1 MATVQY
7 NSDTENKCTVSPNTF
22 TRFKQGTTITI
33 TANSGYHFTSL
44 SSPYL
49 SWLGAD
55 GSTRTTNMVAGWFNN
70 SLSAD
75 GKTITLVSNT
85 NFSSDIVNITCMQT
99 KAHPI
104 EPDAP
109 TYPVLTLDKTNAP
122 NVTFSPADNQIEIT
136 GGSQVLTISANSGYQ
151 FDGTPYIVYDREIY
165 YFELSGNNY
174 IFDLDD
180 LGITSDSNAVI
191 YASVEQTPV
200 YPVLTLTKNLVGC
213 SISPA
218 DNQIEITGGSQVLT
232 ISANSGYQFD
242 GTPYI
247 VYDREIYYF
256 ELSGNN
262 YIFDLDDLGIT
273 SDSNAVIYASVEQ
286 TPVYPVLTLT
296 KNLVGCSIS
305 PNVSTVEIDGTSKIF
320 TITPD
325 TQKAFKVAPKIT
337 INGVDT
343 NFILSN
349 GVYTLDFNTLGITA
363 DVSGTINATAIV
375 YKDLTT
381 TATNCVVAPETTRI
395 FDGDVLA
402 LTATANNGYI
412 FAVAPEINFNNRDLY
427 KVSFTKVT
435 DYQYTLS
442 LTVDS
447 SDLGIPKN
455 PITITAVAIAETPI
469 IRKYGTIQVY
479 KPTPA
484 NMSDLSTK
492 RFQSNG
498 TVDGVTY
505 NDIDLGQYITQF
517 KRVFIDVVTNSTGD
531 IYLGRHNT
539 QINAPIVND
548 DVVTVDCGNVTL
560 TGANG
565 NELDTKIYKI
575 FLVLTCYGITPLDS
589 VYMNKTINIKYQ
601 CNIVTGYADIII
613 SQVVENVLI
622 PIQKLRC
629 KISQDLPYIINVEQL
644 KNSVDDDV
652 YNEPPKIILQKQNVF
667 AGNGYDTYKQN
678 TINNE
683 TGYFIIDRFVNH
695 SINAPE
701 NELNEIESLLKSGV
715 TI

>member
-1 MATVQY
+1 MANTVYFKIAGLVYDRDMNITRYLSNVISYNNGGAVITKNGNDFEVKLFISNNHKFRLIAESGYKFDNVTGNIQY
-7 NSDTENKCTVSPNTF
+7 YPVGYSSDKMSGTITKVSDTELLLDVT
-22 TRFKQGTTITI
+22 TTIHNYSILTQ
-33 TANSGYHFTSL
+33 
-44 SSPYL
+44 
-49 SWLGAD
+49 AD
-55 GSTRTTNMVAGWFNN
+55 MLELKF
-70 SLSAD
+70 
-75 GKTITLVSNT
+75 IP
-85 NFSSDIVNITCMQT
+85 DIVTSESVAN
-99 KAHPI
+99 
-104 EPDAP
+104 
-109 TYPVLTLDKTNAP
+109 PVLTLDKTNAT

-136 GGSQVLTISANSGYQ
+136 GQSQVLTVSANSGYS
-151 FDGTPYIVYDREIY
+151 FDGTPYLIYDREVY
-165 YFELSGNNY
+165 YFEQSGNNY
-174 IFDLDD
+174 IFDLSD
-180 LGITSDSNAVI
+180 LGVTSDSTAV
-191 YASVEQTPV
+191 V
-200 YPVLTLTKNLVGC
+200 
-213 SISPA
+213 
-218 DNQIEITGGSQVLT
+218 
-232 ISANSGYQFD
+232 
-242 GTPYI
+242 
-247 VYDREIYYF
+247 
-256 ELSGNN
+256 
-262 YIFDLDDLGIT
+262 
-273 SDSNAVIYASVEQ
+273 YASVEQ

-305 PNVSTVEIDGTSKIF
+305 PNVSTVEIDGTSKVF

-343 NFILSN
+343 NFNLVN
-349 GVYTLDFNTLGITA
+349 GVYTLDFNTLGIVS
-363 DVSGTINATAIV
+363 DVSGTINATALL
-375 YKDLTT
+375 YKDVDT

-395 FDGDVLA
+395 FAGDVLA

-412 FAVAPEINFNNRDLY
+412 FAVAPQIDFNGRDTY
-427 KVSFTKVT
+427 IVDFTKVT

-442 LTVDS
+442 LTVS
-447 SDLGIPKN
+447 AGDLDLPQN
-455 PITITAVAIAETPI
+455 HITITAVAIAETPI

-479 KPTPA
+479 KPTSS
-484 NMSDLSTK
+484 NMNDLATK
-492 RFQSNG
+492 RFQANG

-517 KRVFIDVVTNSTGD
+517 KRVFVDVVSNSTGN

-539 QINAPIVND
+539 EINAPIVND
-548 DVVTVDCGNVTL
+548 DIVTVDCGNVTL
-560 TGANG
+560 TGENQ

-601 CNIVTGYADIII
+601 CNIITGYADIII
-613 SQVVENVLI
+613 SQVVENVLL

-644 KNSVDDDV
+644 KNNVDDDV

-667 AGNGYDTYKQN
+667 SGNGYDTYKQN
-678 TINNE
+678 TIINE

>member
-1 MATVQY
+1 MAQVQY
-7 NSDTENKCTVSPNTF
+7 DNDTMGKCTVIPDNYTQFTNT
-22 TRFKQGTTITI
+22 TTITI
-33 TANSGYHFTSL
+33 TASSGYHFTKE

-49 SWLGAD
+49 SWVGNDD
-55 GSTRTTNMVAGWFNN
+55 GTRNSNMVAGWFNRT
-70 SLSAD
+70 LSPD
-75 GKTITLVSNT
+75 GKTITLVPTVTLSVKKNLICKQDSNY
-85 NFSSDIVNITCMQT
+85 
-99 KAHPI
+99 PI
-104 EPDAP
+104 EVEAP
-109 TYPVLTLDKTNAP
+109 SYPTITITKNLTNVIMTP
-122 NVTFSPADNQIEIT
+122 NVSSIELDGSSKVITLSINQ
-136 GGSQVLTISANSGYQ
+136 GYQ
-151 FDGTPYIVYDREIY
+151 FDGIP
-165 YFELSGNNY
+165 YFEWNRETYNFEKSGNSY
-174 IFDLDD
+174 IYDLNT
-180 LGITSDSNAVI
+180 LINENA
-191 YASVEQTPV
+191 S
-200 YPVLTLTKNLVGC
+200 
-213 SISPA
+213 
-218 DNQIEITGGSQVLT
+218 
-232 ISANSGYQFD
+232 
-242 GTPYI
+242 
-247 VYDREIYYF
+247 
-256 ELSGNN
+256 
-262 YIFDLDDLGIT
+262 
-273 SDSNAVIYASVEQ
+273 
-286 TPVYPVLTLT
+286 
-296 KNLVGCSIS
+296 
-305 PNVSTVEIDGTSKIF
+305 
-320 TITPD
+320 
-325 TQKAFKVAPKIT
+325 IT
-337 INGVDT
+337 I
-343 NFILSN
+343 
-349 GVYTLDFNTLGITA
+349 Y
-363 DVSGTINATAIV
+363 ATAI
-375 YKDLTT
+375 
-381 TATNCVVAPETTRI
+381 
-395 FDGDVLA
+395 
-402 LTATANNGYI
+402 ATAKTKNVTNSLSNCSVTPPFNSMVENETYILTLNADNGYKFVSTPI
-412 FAVAPEINFNNRDLY
+412 LEINNRDKL
-427 KVSFTKVT
+427 VLDFTKVT

-442 LTVDS
+442 FTAES
-447 SDLGIPKN
+447 SYFNTDEN
-455 PITITAVAIAETPI
+455 AVLSGVAVEETPI

-492 RFQSNG
+492 RFQANG

-517 KRVFIDVVTNSTGD
+517 KRVFVDVVTNSTGD

-644 KNSVDDDV
+644 KNNVDDDV

>member
-1 MATVQY
+1 MAIVQY
-7 NSDTENKCTVSPNTF
+7 NSDTENKCTVTPNTF
-22 TRFKQGTTITI
+22 TRFYQGTTITI
-33 TANSGYHFTSL
+33 TANSGYHFTNA

-55 GSTRTTNMVAGWFNN
+55 GSTRNTNMVAGWFSK

-85 NFSSDIVNITCMQT
+85 NFSADINSITCMQT
-99 KAHPI
+99 SSYPI

-109 TYPVLTLDKTNAP
+109 TYPVLTLDKTNAQ

-136 GGSQVLTISANSGYQ
+136 GGSQVLTISANSGYR
-151 FDGTPYIVYDREIY
+151 FDGTPYIV
-165 YFELSGNNY
+165 F
-174 IFDLDD
+174 
-180 LGITSDSNAVI
+180 
-191 YASVEQTPV
+191 
-200 YPVLTLTKNLVGC
+200 
-213 SISPA
+213 
-218 DNQIEITGGSQVLT
+218 
-232 ISANSGYQFD
+232 
-242 GTPYI
+242 
-247 VYDREIYYF
+247 DREIYYF

-349 GVYTLDFNTLGITA
+349 GIYTLDFNTLGITA

-375 YKDLTT
+375 YKDVTT

-402 LTATANNGYI
+402 ITATANNGYI

-427 KVSFTKVT
+427 KVNFTKVT

-447 SDLGIPKN
+447 SDLGIPEN

-492 RFQSNG
+492 RFQANG

-505 NDIDLGQYITQF
+505 SDIDLGQYITQF

>member
-1 MATVQY
+1 MAIRNITNEY
-7 NSDTENKCTVSPNTF
+7 SDKCT
-22 TRFKQGTTITI
+22 ITPSSIDTSTPPKVILI
-33 TANSGYHFTSL
+33 TANSGYKFSDL
-44 SSPYL
+44 YDSGYSSPRINFDNR
-49 SWLGAD
+49 D
-55 GSTRTTNMVAGWFNN
+55 GGFTTDDPDLFSVT
-70 SLSAD
+70 LSAD
-75 GKTITLVSNT
+75 KKTLTFT
-85 NFSSDIVNITCMQT
+85 PTSDGLSYLSGCRGGSVIVNSN
-99 KAHPI
+99 HPI
-104 EPDAP
+104 LIDIP
-109 TYPVLTLDKTNAP
+109 TN
-122 NVTFSPADNQIEIT
+122 
-136 GGSQVLTISANSGYQ
+136 
-151 FDGTPYIVYDREIY
+151 
-165 YFELSGNNY
+165 
-174 IFDLDD
+174 
-180 LGITSDSNAVI
+180 
-191 YASVEQTPV
+191 
-200 YPVLTLTKNLVGC
+200 PVLTLTKNLV
-213 SISPA
+213 
-218 DNQIEITGGSQVLT
+218 D
-232 ISANSGYQFD
+232 
-242 GTPYI
+242 
-247 VYDREIYYF
+247 
-256 ELSGNN
+256 
-262 YIFDLDDLGIT
+262 
-273 SDSNAVIYASVEQ
+273 
-286 TPVYPVLTLT
+286 
-296 KNLVGCSIS
+296 CSIS

-349 GVYTLDFNTLGITA
+349 GVYTLDFNTLDITA

-375 YKDLTT
+375 YKDVTT

-395 FDGDVLA
+395 FDGDILA
-402 LTATANNGYI
+402 ITATANNGYI

-447 SDLGIPKN
+447 SNLDLPNN
-455 PITITAVAIAETPI
+455 PITITAVAIAETLI

-492 RFQSNG
+492 RFQANG

-517 KRVFIDVVTNSTGD
+517 KRVFVDVVTNSTGD

-548 DVVTVDCGNVTL
+548 DVMTVDCGNVTL

>member
-1 MATVQY
+1 MATVQFD
-7 NSDTENKCTVSPNTF
+7 NDTSGKCTVTPSSF
-22 TRFKQGTTITI
+22 TRFYQGTTITI
-33 TANSGYHFTSL
+33 TAENGYKFQSAK
-44 SSPYL
+44 SPYL
-49 SWLGAD
+49 EWLALD
-55 GSTRTTNMVAGWFNN
+55 GGTRTTNQVDGWF
-70 SLSAD
+70 SRSISAD
-75 GKTITLVSNT
+75 MKTITLVSNT
-85 NFSSDIVNITCMQT
+85 NFSSDINTITCKQMSNY
-99 KAHPI
+99 PI
-104 EPDAP
+104 LPDTP
-109 TYPVLTLDKTNAP
+109 SNPVLTLDKTNAT

-136 GGSQVLTISANSGYQ
+136 GQSQVLTVSANSGYS
-151 FDGTPYIVYDREIY
+151 FDGTPYLVYDREVY
-165 YFELSGNNY
+165 YFEQSGNNY
-174 IFDLDD
+174 IFDLSD
-180 LGITSDSNAVI
+180 LGVTSDSTAV
-191 YASVEQTPV
+191 V
-200 YPVLTLTKNLVGC
+200 
-213 SISPA
+213 
-218 DNQIEITGGSQVLT
+218 
-232 ISANSGYQFD
+232 
-242 GTPYI
+242 
-247 VYDREIYYF
+247 
-256 ELSGNN
+256 
-262 YIFDLDDLGIT
+262 
-273 SDSNAVIYASVEQ
+273 YASVEQ

-305 PNVSTVEIDGTSKIF
+305 PNVSTVEIDGTSKVF

-343 NFILSN
+343 NFNLVN
-349 GVYTLDFNTLGITA
+349 GVYTLDFNTLGIVS
-363 DVSGTINATAIV
+363 DVSGTINATALL
-375 YKDLTT
+375 YKDVDT

-395 FDGDVLA
+395 FAGDVLT

-412 FAVAPEINFNNRDLY
+412 FAVAPQIDFNGRDTY
-427 KVSFTKVT
+427 IVDFTKVT

-442 LTVDS
+442 LTVS
-447 SDLGIPKN
+447 AGDLDLPQN
-455 PITITAVAIAETPI
+455 HITITAVAIAETPI

-479 KPTPA
+479 KPTSS
-484 NMSDLSTK
+484 NMNDLATK
-492 RFQSNG
+492 RFQANG

-517 KRVFIDVVTNSTGD
+517 KRVFVDVVSNSTGN

-539 QINAPIVND
+539 EINAPIVND
-548 DVVTVDCGNVTL
+548 DIVTVDCGNVTL
-560 TGANG
+560 TGENQ

-601 CNIVTGYADIII
+601 CNIITGYADIII
-613 SQVVENVLI
+613 SQVVENVLL

-644 KNSVDDDV
+644 KNNVDDDV

-667 AGNGYDTYKQN
+667 SGNGYDTYKQN

-683 TGYFIIDRFVNH
+683 TGYFIIDRFVSH